1 MCIRDSPRTVAQ
13 AEILDRMLEKEG
25 TPLKGLIC
33 IHVPFEELKRRML
46 ERAKIEG
53 RADDN
58 EEAIAKR
65 FREYNDKTVHVANH
79 YKKKGVHID
88 VEGNCPVEEAVS
100 YTHLVPGCFTFS
112 SLRFEI
118 FSSRFKC
125 SLKVG
130 ISVSFC

>member
-1 MCIRDSPRTVAQ
+1 MAQ

-65 FREYNDKTVHVANH
+65 F
-79 YKKKGVHID
+79 
-88 VEGNCPVEEAVS
+88 GNIMIKPSTWLIIIRRRSAYRCRRKLSGRGSVQCYYES
-100 YTHLVPGCFTFS
+100 DRGN
-112 SLRFEI
+112 EI
-118 FSSRFKC
+118 R
-125 SLKVG
+125 
-130 ISVSFC
+130 